1 MEKYI
6 KSSDLAEVME
16 EVALTA
22 LDYADK
28 VIVETTVRK
37 FTSQV
42 SLCVVVRDLN
52 SFARLVEKEYRII
65 SETLSPE
72 EVSDETIYEALRKL
86 DEAAKQ
92 AAQETPCEEE

>member
-1 MEKYI
+1 MGKYI
-6 KSSDLAEVME
+6 KSSDLAEVMA
-16 EVALTA
+16 EVASTA
-22 LDYADK
+22 MDYADK

-37 FTSQV
+37 YTSQV
-42 SLCVVVRDLN
+42 SLCVIVRDL
-52 SFARLVEKEYRII
+52 STFTRLVEKEYQII

-72 EVSDETIYEALRKL
+72 EVSDETVYEALRKL